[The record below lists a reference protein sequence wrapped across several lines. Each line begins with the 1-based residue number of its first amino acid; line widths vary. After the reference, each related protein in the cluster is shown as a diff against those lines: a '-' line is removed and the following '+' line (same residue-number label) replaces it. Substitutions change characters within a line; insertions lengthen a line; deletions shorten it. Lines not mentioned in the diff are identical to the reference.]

1 MTFRVEERKHTHQ
14 AEIQGGAERPAR
26 SGPLVGV
33 RVLDIATVI
42 AGPLASTLLGDM
54 GADVLKVEIPGAGD
68 HIRHLPPHK
77 DGVPLWSKVTNRNKR
92 GITLD
97 LRTRE
102 GRELFERLLPQYDV
116 LVENF
121 RPGTLASWGLD
132 TERLRAINPGLVILR
147 VTGFGQ
153 TGPYSGWPGFARVFE
168 SLSGFVNLCGEPD
181 GRPMFPGFPVSDA
194 LTGVFGAY
202 AVLAALHARDRDP
215 QRVGQEIDLSAT
227 EAMFRVLDF
236 LAIEYDQLG
245 VVRSRSGSLNAY
257 SAPSDVYRTRDERWI
272 AMAVSAPTVFTRL
285 AQAWGREDLLTDDR
299 YSTNTAR
306 LAHRDGIE
314 SIAREWFASRTLDE
328 ASEILRKFDVSFAPI
343 YDIRDIFADPHF
355 TAREAIVSVPDEQ
368 LGDVRMQNI
377 VPRFSRTPGA
387 IWRTG
392 PSVGQ
397 HNEEVLGGELGL
409 DAKTLT
415 ALKEAGVI

>member
-1 MTFRVEERKHTHQ
+1 MHESVNESGTGQRACK
-14 AEIQGGAERPAR
+14 
-26 SGPLVGV
+26 GPLVGV

-42 AGPLASTLLGDM
+42 AGPFASALLGDM

-97 LRTRE
+97 LRTPE
-102 GRELFERLLPQYDV
+102 GRELFERLLPDYDV

-132 TERLRAINPGLVILR
+132 ADRLKSINPGLIILR

-153 TGPYSGWPGFARVFE
+153 DGPYSSWPGFARVFE
-168 SLSGFVNLCGEPD
+168 ALSGFVNLCGEPD

-194 LTGVFGAY
+194 LTGVFGAFA
-202 AVLAALHARDRDP
+202 AVAALHARDRDP
-215 QRVGQEIDLSAT
+215 QRAGQEIDLSAT

-236 LAIEYDQLG
+236 LAIEHDQLG
-245 VVRSRSGSLNAY
+245 VVRKRTGSLNAY
-257 SAPSDVYRTRDERWI
+257 SAPSDVYRTSDDRWI

-285 AQAWGREDLLTDDR
+285 AQAWEREDLLTDER

-306 LAHRDGIE
+306 LAHREGIE
-314 SIAREWFASRTLDE
+314 SIAQAWFRARTLDE
-328 ASEILRKFDVSFAPI
+328 ASQTLRKFDVSFAPI

-355 TAREAIVSVPDEQ
+355 IAREAIVNVPDEQ
-368 LGDVRMQNI
+368 LGNVRMQNV

-392 PSVGQ
+392 PDLGQ
-397 HNEEVLGGELGL
+397 HNEEVFGGELGL
-409 DAKTLT
+409 EATRLT
-415 ALKEAGVI
+415 ALREKKVI